1 MVMKDKTVIRFE
13 VGKRYTDNSG
23 TYEIMSRSDK
33 MIKIVFIHHPN
44 RVNEKLG
51 TVKKVKLNAWGN
63 EEIFFDGCH
72 EIHALE
78 GEVK

>member
-1 MVMKDKTVIRFE
+1 
-13 VGKRYTDNSG
+13 
-23 TYEIMSRSDK
+23 MSRSDK

-51 TVKKVKLNAWGN
+51 TVKKVKLNEWGN
-63 EEIFFDGCH
+63 EEIFFDGCY

>member
-1 MVMKDKTVIRFE
+1 MRNKTVTRFE
-13 VGKRYTDNSG
+13 VGKRYTDKSG
-23 TYEIMSRSDK
+23 TYEIMARSDK
-33 MIKIVFIHHPN
+33 MIKIGFIHHPN

-51 TVKKVKLNAWGN
+51 TVKKVKLNVWGN

-78 GEVK
+78 NEVK

>member
-1 MVMKDKTVIRFE
+1 MRNKTVTRFE
-13 VGKRYTDNSG
+13 VGKRYSDNSG
-23 TYEIMSRSDK
+23 TYEIMARSDK
-33 MIKIVFIHHPN
+33 MIKIGFIHHPN

-51 TVKKVKLNAWGN
+51 TVKKVKLNVWGN